1 MRQNHVT
8 DLCDSCVVDIVFS
21 SVLWRARRATGS
33 AHARGRDHWRATCRL
48 LHNVLELK
56 QQTNLVG
63 SRREL
68 LATRCSRAVARSA
81 DSIVAILFYLLKQ
94 RLTTDLQSI
103 CSQCVS
109 GLGVWPIVAQG
120 IRGNGFQRLPNIL
133 VEIIIQ
139 NKVDINATVFC
150 KWQKWLRVN
159 LFVLRPVQSS
169 PNYEELCKIYCH
181 FLILIW
187 LLSLKNIVYS
197 FHWRQ

>member
-8 DLCDSCVVDIVFS
+8 DLCDSCVVVVVFS

-81 DSIVAILFYLLKQ
+81 DSIVAILFLNN
-94 RLTTDLQSI
+94 DWLQVYRVFVV
-103 CSQCVS
+103 C

-139 NKVDINATVFC
+139 NKIDINATVFC
-150 KWQKWLRVN
+150 KWLRVN

-169 PNYEELCKIYCH
+169 PNYEI
-181 FLILIW
+181 
-187 LLSLKNIVYS
+187 IV
-197 FHWRQ
+197 

>member
-8 DLCDSCVVDIVFS
+8 DLCDSCVVVVVFS

-81 DSIVAILFYLLKQ
+81 DSIVAILFWNN
-94 RLTTDLQSI
+94 DWLQIYRVFVVGASRGLADC
-103 CSQCVS
+103 CSRYS
-109 GLGVWPIVAQG
+109 
-120 IRGNGFQRLPNIL
+120 RKRLPTTSKHTCWNYYSKQNRYQRNGIL
-133 VEIIIQ
+133 
-139 NKVDINATVFC
+139 
-150 KWQKWLRVN
+150 
-159 LFVLRPVQSS
+159 
-169 PNYEELCKIYCH
+169 
-181 FLILIW
+181 
-187 LLSLKNIVYS
+187 
-197 FHWRQ
+197 